1 MLQAMPEILGRR
13 RRGQMQVGWGR
24 SPDQALQQ
32 AGRREARGGGRQG
45 KGGRWPSQ
53 VGSRQQQVGRWSRG
67 CQV

>member
-1 MLQAMPEILGRR
+1 
-13 RRGQMQVGWGR
+13 MQVGWGR

-45 KGGRWPSQ
+45 KGGRGPSQ